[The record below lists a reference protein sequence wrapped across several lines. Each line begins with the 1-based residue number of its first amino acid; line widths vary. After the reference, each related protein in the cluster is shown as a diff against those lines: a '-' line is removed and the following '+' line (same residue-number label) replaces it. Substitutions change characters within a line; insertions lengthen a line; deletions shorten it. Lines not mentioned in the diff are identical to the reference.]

1 MTMRVAWFGHAG
13 GRRLDG
19 LTDYSAQTVG
29 ALVAAGCEVRFFYYD
44 LDGDVTPVADALPL
58 EGARFKTVTLPSPH
72 TLGRIE
78 QALAEFRPDVVHT
91 SLSVSLLDGAVAR
104 VARGLGAATLVT
116 CHLPYAPEQ
125 SARGRVMRGLYQYH
139 GPRLREYDR
148 CIAVCEEQR
157 DLLVRAG
164 LRQERIVVMRNAVDT
179 RRFSP
184 GPSPLRQT
192 LGAELLVVYL
202 GRLDPEKRVE
212 ELLRSF
218 LARHWPDDHL
228 LIFAGSGSQE
238 KRLRRLAADA
248 PQVRVLGVVSDEYR
262 LDLLRAADIFVL
274 PSTAEGLSKSLL
286 EAMAAGCPIIATGAG
301 EHGPTLEGAGV
312 VIPVYPLEPAL
323 GEALERLRGDPDT
336 RRQLGAAARQ
346 RVVEQH
352 SLERYI
358 ADLLRL
364 YADTIEARGQAAVS
378 PVAAGPSGTGA
389 ARA

>member
-1 MTMRVAWFGHAG
+1 MAMRVAWFGHAG

-29 ALVAAGCEVRFFYYD
+29 ALVAAGCEVRFFHHD
-44 LDGDVTPVADALPL
+44 LDGDRTPVPDSLAL
-58 EGARFKTVTLPSPH
+58 EGVRFKTVTLPAPR
-72 TLGRIE
+72 TLNRIE
-78 QALAEFRPDVVHT
+78 RALAEFRPDVVHC

-104 VARGLGAATLVT
+104 VARGLGAASVVT

-148 CIAVCEEQR
+148 CIALCDEQR

-164 LRQERIVVMRNAVDT
+164 LDPERIVVMPNAVDT

-184 GPSPLRQT
+184 GPSPLRES
-192 LGAELLVVYL
+192 LGAELLVAYL

-212 ELLRSF
+212 ELVRSF

-228 LIFAGSGSQE
+228 LVMAGGGSQE
-238 KRLRRLAADA
+238 RRLRRLAEDA
-248 PQVRVLGVVSDEYR
+248 PQVRVLGMVSDEYR
-262 LDLLRAADIFVL
+262 LELLRAADIFVL

-286 EAMAAGCPIIATGAG
+286 EAMAAGCAVIATGAG
-301 EHGPTLEGAGV
+301 EHGRVLDGAGV

-323 GEALERLRGDPDT
+323 GEALERLRGEPET
-336 RRQLGAAARQ
+336 RRRLGEAAR
-346 RVVEQH
+346 RRAVEGH
-352 SLERYI
+352 SLDHYMD
-358 ADLLRL
+358 DLLRL
-364 YADTIEARGQAAVS
+364 YAATVDAVREAAAAAMAAEGGAGSGRG
-378 PVAAGPSGTGA
+378 
-389 ARA
+389 